1 MQLKTFR
8 LWVLI
13 ILIFFSFNTKTWAQC
28 CGGGG
33 GSPIAGGSSQGVL
46 QENQVEINTNFQYIH
61 TTKFFSGDKPDT
73 NFLDSYS
80 SSYSYT
86 RLAYGLSKKLTI
98 SLETG
103 YWLDK
108 TEVGKNKSVTYKS
121 SGIGDLIIFPRYNVF
136 NIEKNHKKTELTVGI
151 GFKIPLGSYNDS
163 TKIVSSDP
171 FLGSYFITKP
181 LSVQTSSGSQDLIF
195 YTFISRTY
203 SLYDFRVFANALYV
217 KKGWNPIGEKLG
229 DYASVGIFA
238 GKTFFKNLGVTFQ
251 VKGEW
256 IAKMKLNETVL
267 LNAYP
272 NYDPLATGSK
282 KVFFVPQ
289 ISYNY
294 KGFVIYALSEIPVY
308 QYVTKIQIASQ
319 FQTTLGISYR
329 FMAKKACAINPVI
342 EVK

>member
-1 MQLKTFR
+1 M
-8 LWVLI
+8 LI
-13 ILIFFSFNTKTWAQC
+13 IKISIPFLILFIVLTFNGNARAQC

-46 QENQVEINTNFQYIH
+46 QENQMEINTNLQYIH
-61 TTKFFSGDKPDT
+61 TTKFFSGDQRDT

-80 SSYSYT
+80 STYSYT
-86 RLAYGLSKKLTI
+86 RLAYGLSKKITI
-98 SLETG
+98 SLEAG

-121 SGIGDLIIFPRYNVF
+121 SGIGDLIIFPRYNIF
-136 NIEKNHKKTELTVGI
+136 NIEKNHKRTELTVGI
-151 GFKIPLGSYNDS
+151 GFKIPLGTYNDS
-163 TKIVSSDP
+163 SKIDSSDP
-171 FLGSYFITKP
+171 FLGSYYITKP

-203 SLYDFRVFANALYV
+203 SLYDFRIFANALYV

-229 DYASVGIFA
+229 DYASIGLFA

-251 VKGEW
+251 LKGEW

-272 NYDPLATGSK
+272 NYDPEATGSRK
-282 KVFFVPQ
+282 AFFVPQ
-289 ISYNY
+289 LSYSY
-294 KGFVIYALSEIPVY
+294 KGFVVYALSEIPIY
-308 QYVTKIQIASQ
+308 QHVTKTQIASQ
-319 FQTTLGISYR
+319 FQTSIGISYR
-329 FMAKKACAINPVI
+329 LMIKKACEIKADN
-342 EVK
+342 